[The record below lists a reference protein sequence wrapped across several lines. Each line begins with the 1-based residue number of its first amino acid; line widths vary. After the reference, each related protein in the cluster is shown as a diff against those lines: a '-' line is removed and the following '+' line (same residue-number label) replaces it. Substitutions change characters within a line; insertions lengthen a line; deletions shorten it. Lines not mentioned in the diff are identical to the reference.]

1 MDKELKRFD
10 IILVNFGNEYIGSEQ
25 GGIRPAIVVQ
35 NDIGNFY
42 SSTTLVMP
50 LTTKIK
56 NINQPTHTILKKQ
69 NGLSENSMV
78 IGEGIRQISKER
90 IIKFL
95 GTLSDEKEMNNIR
108 KVYYANF
115 REWIYE
121 RIYIIN

>member
-35 NDIGNFY
+35 NDIGNYY

-95 GTLSDEKEMNNIR
+95 GTLSDEKEINNIR

-115 REWIYE
+115 GE
-121 RIYIIN
+121 

>member
-10 IILVNFGNEYIGSEQ
+10 IILVNFGNEFIGSEQ

-35 NDIGNFY
+35 NDIGNYY

-115 REWIYE
+115 GE
-121 RIYIIN
+121 

>member
-10 IILVNFGNEYIGSEQ
+10 IILVNFGNEFIGSEQ

-35 NDIGNFY
+35 NDIGNYY

-115 REWIYE
+115 GEWIYE

>member
-35 NDIGNFY
+35 NDIGNYY
-42 SSTTLVMP
+42 SPTTLVMP

-56 NINQPTHTILKKQ
+56 NTSQPTHTILKKQ
-69 NGLSENSMV
+69 NGLFEDSMV

-95 GTLSDEKEMNNIR
+95 GTLSDEKEINNIR

-115 REWIYE
+115 GE
-121 RIYIIN
+121 